1 MGKNNVLDLFLKKKW
16 SFFDHFG
23 KMSRVAPGYSQMS
36 CFNIP
41 LESALYKLQNA
52 HKKRISGNHSEYVMK

>member
-1 MGKNNVLDLFLKKKW
+1 
-16 SFFDHFG
+16 
-23 KMSRVAPGYSQMS
+23 MS

-52 HKKRISGNHSEYVMK
+52 GKKSNIWKPLEIYYEGNSRNTKNGAYFAQKK